1 MCKLF
6 PLIVDFQNGHTEVFI
21 QIMEQ
26 MAPVINKYSRRLYS
40 YEYEDA
46 HQELLISLF
55 RAVQVIPQFNTDA
68 QCVKYLAATI
78 YHRFCTLYRQ
88 TWHLPDRKETP
99 VENPEFYMPYTFSS
113 YVNDYSIFNLDI
125 RQFIQN
131 LKNEKHRQILIFFLY
146 GQLNDRE
153 IADLLHTPRQY
164 IYRTRKS
171 LLQKLYHDLYK
182 LN

>member
-1 MCKLF
+1 
-6 PLIVDFQNGHTEVFI
+6 
-21 QIMEQ
+21 
-26 MAPVINKYSRRLYS
+26 
-40 YEYEDA
+40 
-46 HQELLISLF
+46 
-55 RAVQVIPQFNTDA
+55 
-68 QCVKYLAATI
+68 
-78 YHRFCTLYRQ
+78 
-88 TWHLPDRKETP
+88 
-99 VENPEFYMPYTFSS
+99 MPYTFLRS

-153 IADLLHTPRQY
+153 IADLLHTSRQY

>member
-1 MCKLF
+1 MQTFSTYSGFSKRAYGGLHTNHGTNGTCDQQIFPASLF
-6 PLIVDFQNGHTEVFI
+6 F
-21 QIMEQ
+21 
-26 MAPVINKYSRRLYS
+26 
-40 YEYEDA
+40 EYEDA

-153 IADLLHTPRQY
+153 IADLLHTSRQY